1 MGQWNKALY
10 KNWYVVVSNPFGHCI
25 KTQSPRETH
34 FDLEV
39 KIAIKEQWLILS
51 LSKIPKVG
59 RGIAKKE
66 AKKKTKRGN
75 SDVPR
80 TKYKI
85 IALFHIK
92 LKKYFSNIVSS

>member
-1 MGQWNKALY
+1 MGQWNKALS

-25 KTQSPRETH
+25 KTQSPRETL

-66 AKKKTKRGN
+66 VKKKRKEEIQMYQESN
-75 SDVPR
+75 
-80 TKYKI
+80 
-85 IALFHIK
+85 IK
-92 LKKYFSNIVSS
+92 LLPFFI